1 VDLNVDLTE
10 AQQVVIRCLRRAGT
24 HYKFLLSVICSTS
37 FKAYFDMITA
47 SLGQALLPSRRSR
60 YLYDGYLRRF
70 GSNISLEPTE
80 MVVDAEAGVVDAEV
94 DVDMQM
100 ENEASFEGV
109 S

>member
-1 VDLNVDLTE
+1 
-10 AQQVVIRCLRRAGT
+10 
-24 HYKFLLSVICSTS
+24 
-37 FKAYFDMITA
+37 
-47 SLGQALLPSRRSR
+47 
-60 YLYDGYLRRF
+60 
-70 GSNISLEPTE
+70 

>member
-1 VDLNVDLTE
+1 MDLTK
-10 AQQVVIRCLRRAGT
+10 AQQVVITYLLRART

-37 FKAYFDMITA
+37 FKAYFDMIMA
-47 SLGQALLPSRRSR
+47 SRGQSLLPFRRHR
-60 YLYDGYLRRF
+60 YLYDSYLRQF

-80 MVVDAEAGVVDAEV
+80 MVVDAEAGVVDTEV

-100 ENEASFEGV
+100 EDEASFEGV